1 MTKPISPKTHR
12 QEAPKLPLTPRRKAL
27 LARVHA
33 LAKDL
38 GLEGDG
44 YRLVLRA
51 LTGKP
56 SCALMDEEE
65 LYEAAL
71 GLEALRQEREDNSAQ
86 ALRRE
91 FGWA

>member
-12 QEAPKLPLTPRRKAL
+12 QEAPKFPLTPRRKAL

-33 LAKDL
+33 LAKEL

-56 SCALMDEEE
+56 SYALMDEEE

-71 GLEALRQEREDNSAQ
+71 GLEALRQEREDNSSQ

>member
-1 MTKPISPKTHR
+1 MTKPISNPTKR
-12 QEAPKLPLTPRRKAL
+12 QEAPKFPATPRRKPL

-33 LAKDL
+33 LAKEL
-38 GLEGDG
+38 GLEEDA

-56 SCALMDEEE
+56 SCALMTEEE

-71 GLEALRQEREDNSAQ
+71 GLEELRRGREDNSAQ

-91 FGWA
+91 FGWV